1 MTIARLLVRG
11 GPIGTGPGCRGAG
24 RGAAP
29 GTLLHRPERAISP
42 GRDYTSRVA
51 EPARRTQ
58 TPAADE
64 PPIADPDAIRRAYRR
79 ERAKRR
85 ARIEHRREA
94 KVAGVRFWVV
104 LWVLL
109 FASVILALTIWAQI
123 QQLFGL

>member
-1 MTIARLLVRG
+1 
-11 GPIGTGPGCRGAG
+11 
-24 RGAAP
+24 
-29 GTLLHRPERAISP
+29 
-42 GRDYTSRVA
+42 VA
-51 EPARRTQ
+51 EPVRRTH
-58 TPAADE
+58 TPAPAADE

-85 ARIEHRREA
+85 ARVEHRREA